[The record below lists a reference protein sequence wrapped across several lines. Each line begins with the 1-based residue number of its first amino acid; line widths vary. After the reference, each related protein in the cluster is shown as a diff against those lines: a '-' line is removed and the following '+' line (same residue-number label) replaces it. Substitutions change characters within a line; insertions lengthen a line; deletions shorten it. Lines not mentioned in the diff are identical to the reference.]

1 MTVAQLVGY
10 WRAELPAL
18 DPRLSVS
25 VEQGAAYERMRQRER
40 CWPDPRAFIDL
51 AWSEDER
58 NVVVEHLRTGT
69 LVNQY
74 RGLSPCR
81 FCGCHNGSAELS
93 DGTFCWPEGLAHYLD
108 AHAVRLPEEFVQ
120 HALSASLV
128 QPHLPSPEF
137 DHLGQRDRS
146 WPGTELRGL
155 LWTPEPPAE
164 EYGPDV
170 DLDPTW
176 WLMQIGSREIR

>member
-1 MTVAQLVGY
+1 MPILRVPQRLR
-10 WRAELPAL
+10 RALGRDVL
-18 DPRLSVS
+18 
-25 VEQGAAYERMRQRER
+25 
-40 CWPDPRAFIDL
+40 L
-51 AWSEDER
+51 AGR
-58 NVVVEHLRTGT
+58 
-69 LVNQY
+69 
-74 RGLSPCR
+74 
-81 FCGCHNGSAELS
+81 
-93 DGTFCWPEGLAHYLD
+93 LAHYLD